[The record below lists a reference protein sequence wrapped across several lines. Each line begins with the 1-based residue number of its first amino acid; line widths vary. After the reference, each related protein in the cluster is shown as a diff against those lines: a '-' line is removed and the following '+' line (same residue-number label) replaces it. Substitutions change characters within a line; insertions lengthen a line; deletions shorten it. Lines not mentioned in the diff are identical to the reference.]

1 MSEYVIITDTSA
13 DIPASVLDKGQIHL
27 IPMVYQLNGE
37 EHPHKDPGSW
47 DSKAFYDQLRNGG
60 TGSTSQI
67 SPAVYTD
74 YFEPFLKEGKD
85 ILYIS
90 LSGGLTSTWQSSHL
104 AATDLMEEYPERKIS
119 CVDSLA
125 ATGGQGIL
133 VILAAQNQE
142 KGMSLEENTA
152 WLEENRLHICH
163 WFTVDD
169 LDFLKRGGRISPTI
183 AWIGGKLKIKPV
195 LRIAEDGTLA
205 IPEKV
210 RGSKAAMNTIV
221 SKYVSSG
228 LNEEHPYVFLCHGD
242 ALEQAEKAKAAILEA
257 VPGAQ
262 VNIRYHPDNYQNNPL
277 ADLAEEKMKEINEA
291 YETIT
296 KQRSGGGGSYQR
308 PSGGYGGQSYG
319 GGYQYSHQQSGS
331 ANPTYARIRNLINS
345 GDLGTAERLLNEV
358 PQKNGE
364 WYFLSGSIAYRK
376 GWLDEAMQNY
386 SLACQMDPGNM
397 EYRQALAMMQQG
409 GQAYRPYGYSGGMD
423 GLDCCTS
430 LLCLNCLCGG
440 GHC

>member
-60 TGSTSQI
+60 IGSTSQI

-152 WLEENRLHICH
+152 WLEENRLHI
-163 WFTVDD
+163 
-169 LDFLKRGGRISPTI
+169 
-183 AWIGGKLKIKPV
+183 
-195 LRIAEDGTLA
+195 
-205 IPEKV
+205 
-210 RGSKAAMNTIV
+210 
-221 SKYVSSG
+221 
-228 LNEEHPYVFLCHGD
+228 
-242 ALEQAEKAKAAILEA
+242 
-257 VPGAQ
+257 
-262 VNIRYHPDNYQNNPL
+262 
-277 ADLAEEKMKEINEA
+277 
-291 YETIT
+291 
-296 KQRSGGGGSYQR
+296 
-308 PSGGYGGQSYG
+308 
-319 GGYQYSHQQSGS
+319 
-331 ANPTYARIRNLINS
+331 
-345 GDLGTAERLLNEV
+345 
-358 PQKNGE
+358 
-364 WYFLSGSIAYRK
+364 
-376 GWLDEAMQNY
+376 
-386 SLACQMDPGNM
+386 
-397 EYRQALAMMQQG
+397 
-409 GQAYRPYGYSGGMD
+409 
-423 GLDCCTS
+423 
-430 LLCLNCLCGG
+430 
-440 GHC
+440 

>member
-13 DIPASVLDKGQIHL
+13 DIPASILEKGQIGI

-37 EHPHKDPGSW
+37 ECPHKDPGNW
-47 DSKAFYDQLRNGG
+47 DSKAFYDKLRAGG

-67 SPAVYTD
+67 PPVTYTE
-74 YFEPFLKEGKD
+74 YFEPYLKERKD

-90 LSGGLTSTWQSSHL
+90 LSGGLTSTWQSSRL
-104 AATDLMEEYPERKIS
+104 AATELMEKYPERKIS

-133 VILAAQNQE
+133 VILAAENQE
-142 KGMSLEENTA
+142 KGMTLEENTS

-183 AWIGGKLKIKPV
+183 AWIGGKLKIKPI

-210 RGSKAAMNTIV
+210 RGSKVALNTIV
-221 SKYVSSG
+221 SKYISSG

-242 ALEQAEKAKAAILEA
+242 AADQAKKAKEQILAA

-262 VNIRYHPDNYQNNPL
+262 VTILPMSPIIGIHCGPGVQAVIYFGNN
-277 ADLAEEKMKEINEA
+277 
-291 YETIT
+291 
-296 KQRSGGGGSYQR
+296 R
-308 PSGGYGGQSYG
+308 
-319 GGYQYSHQQSGS
+319 
-331 ANPTYARIRNLINS
+331 
-345 GDLGTAERLLNEV
+345 
-358 PQKNGE
+358 
-364 WYFLSGSIAYRK
+364 
-376 GWLDEAMQNY
+376 
-386 SLACQMDPGNM
+386 
-397 EYRQALAMMQQG
+397 
-409 GQAYRPYGYSGGMD
+409 
-423 GLDCCTS
+423 
-430 LLCLNCLCGG
+430 
-440 GHC
+440 

>member
-60 TGSTSQI
+60 IGSTSQI

-142 KGMSLEENTA
+142 KGMSLEAEVGA
-152 WLEENRLHICH
+152 
-163 WFTVDD
+163 
-169 LDFLKRGGRISPTI
+169 
-183 AWIGGKLKIKPV
+183 IGGE
-195 LRIAEDGTLA
+195 EDRMAGREPSAHL
-205 IPEKV
+205 PLV
-210 RGSKAAMNTIV
+210 HRG
-221 SKYVSSG
+221 
-228 LNEEHPYVFLCHGD
+228 
-242 ALEQAEKAKAAILEA
+242 
-257 VPGAQ
+257 
-262 VNIRYHPDNYQNNPL
+262 
-277 ADLAEEKMKEINEA
+277 
-291 YETIT
+291 
-296 KQRSGGGGSYQR
+296 
-308 PSGGYGGQSYG
+308 
-319 GGYQYSHQQSGS
+319 
-331 ANPTYARIRNLINS
+331 
-345 GDLGTAERLLNEV
+345 
-358 PQKNGE
+358 
-364 WYFLSGSIAYRK
+364 
-376 GWLDEAMQNY
+376 
-386 SLACQMDPGNM
+386 
-397 EYRQALAMMQQG
+397 
-409 GQAYRPYGYSGGMD
+409 
-423 GLDCCTS
+423 
-430 LLCLNCLCGG
+430 
-440 GHC
+440 

>member
-169 LDFLKRGGRISPTI
+169 LIS
-183 AWIGGKLKIKPV
+183 
-195 LRIAEDGTLA
+195 LRE
-205 IPEKV
+205 
-210 RGSKAAMNTIV
+210 AA
-221 SKYVSSG
+221 
-228 LNEEHPYVFLCHGD
+228 VF
-242 ALEQAEKAKAAILEA
+242 
-257 VPGAQ
+257 P
-262 VNIRYHPDNYQNNPL
+262 
-277 ADLAEEKMKEINEA
+277 
-291 YETIT
+291 
-296 KQRSGGGGSYQR
+296 R
-308 PSGGYGGQSYG
+308 PSP
-319 GGYQYSHQQSGS
+319 GS
-331 ANPTYARIRNLINS
+331 AVS
-345 GDLGTAERLLNEV
+345 
-358 PQKNGE
+358 
-364 WYFLSGSIAYRK
+364 
-376 GWLDEAMQNY
+376 
-386 SLACQMDPGNM
+386 
-397 EYRQALAMMQQG
+397 
-409 GQAYRPYGYSGGMD
+409 
-423 GLDCCTS
+423 
-430 LLCLNCLCGG
+430 
-440 GHC
+440 

>member
-169 LDFLKRGGRISPTI
+169 LNHLKRGGRINAATALFGTMLS
-183 AWIGGKLKIKPV
+183 IKPV
-195 LRIAEDGTLA
+195 MHTSDEGKLV
-205 IPEKV
+205 PVSKV
-210 RGSKAAMNTIV
+210 RGRKASLKALIDKIAELGIEPSEQVMFI
-221 SKYVSSG
+221 
-228 LNEEHPYVFLCHGD
+228 CHAD
-242 ALEQAEKAKAAILEA
+242 CEVEA
-257 VPGAQ
+257 RAV
-262 VNIRYHPDNYQNNPL
+262 
-277 ADLAEEKMKEINEA
+277 AEEMKARYGVKEVYIN
-291 YETIT
+291 YIGPVIGSHTGPNTMGIFFVGT
-296 KQRSGGGGSYQR
+296 KR
-308 PSGGYGGQSYG
+308 
-319 GGYQYSHQQSGS
+319 
-331 ANPTYARIRNLINS
+331 
-345 GDLGTAERLLNEV
+345 
-358 PQKNGE
+358 
-364 WYFLSGSIAYRK
+364 
-376 GWLDEAMQNY
+376 
-386 SLACQMDPGNM
+386 
-397 EYRQALAMMQQG
+397 
-409 GQAYRPYGYSGGMD
+409 
-423 GLDCCTS
+423 
-430 LLCLNCLCGG
+430 
-440 GHC
+440 